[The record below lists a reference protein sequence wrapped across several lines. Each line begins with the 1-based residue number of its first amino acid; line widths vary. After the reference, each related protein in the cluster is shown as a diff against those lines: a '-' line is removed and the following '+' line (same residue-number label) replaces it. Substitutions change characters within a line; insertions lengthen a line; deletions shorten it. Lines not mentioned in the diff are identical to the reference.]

1 MGASWRS
8 RLVEGGIQPKAGGDE
23 GDRIGELAAALEQFE
38 RRVGAIGYCHDLSL
52 RIPAP

>member
-8 RLVEGGIQPKAGGDE
+8 RFVEGGIQPQAGDE
-23 GDRIGELAAALEQFE
+23 GDRIGELAASVEQFE
-38 RRVGAIGYCHDLSL
+38 RGVGTIGYCHDLAL